1 MILLYAC
8 RISKSREQLR
18 PALLAHVIVRMMFAS
33 MPEHLKALFFD
44 PSLSDRCKTSLFI
57 TFCNNI
63 EFYCKLK
70 HFSNSSS
77 PALMVLWLLLRLNSD
92 TII

>member
-1 MILLYAC
+1 MYYFCTILLFSQRCYANNLC
-8 RISKSREQLR
+8 LNAIEIKQ
-18 PALLAHVIVRMMFAS
+18 
-33 MPEHLKALFFD
+33 K
-44 PSLSDRCKTSLFI
+44 FI

-70 HFSNSSS
+70 HFSNSST
-77 PALMVLWLLLRLNSD
+77 LVLIVLWLLLRLNSD